1 MRYPCIGFPLC
12 LKTFEN
18 GHVLSAHHLSCQ
30 HALKKTNKTNQQH
43 DDNQKIQYDPLNNQ
57 SKTKKSFQKFTGLDN
72 TQKFLVRDR
81 YQLGG
86 NNNKQESYRRIRQP
100 PDPRMVIIQT
110 KSTSIDFSGYYT

>member
-1 MRYPCIGFPLC
+1 MRYPCAGFPLC

-18 GHVLSAHHLSCQ
+18 GHVLSAHHLSCE
-30 HALKKTNKTNQQH
+30 HALKKLNDRNQHQE
-43 DDNQKIQYDPLNNQ
+43 QIQSIQRNYLNNR
-57 SKTKKSFQKFTGLDN
+57 TKGNKVQQTFTGLDY

-86 NNNKQESYRRIRQP
+86 NNNPQESYRRIRQP

-110 KSTSIDFSGYYT
+110 KSQSIDFSGYYT